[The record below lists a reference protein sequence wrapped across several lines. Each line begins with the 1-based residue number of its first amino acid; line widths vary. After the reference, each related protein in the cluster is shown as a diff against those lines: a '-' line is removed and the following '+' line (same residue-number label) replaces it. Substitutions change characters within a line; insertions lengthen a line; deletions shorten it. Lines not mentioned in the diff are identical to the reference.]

1 MGTDPFLAWRWLCPR
16 HACPLQGEKKV
27 PFSLSFPSSPHPQEA
42 GWCHCIIW
50 WQGMWWG
57 KSLQLALG
65 REKCVQSICT
75 PALGECGQVQTTE
88 MNFLPVFIISSIIWC
103 PYSVRLF
110 MSVIFP
116 ALGENTGRPVCN
128 SESELRSA
136 ALHTVAGSLPTAG
149 LRSQSRVLQYKYIK
163 RHLGNSFKSISSIY
177 LYILGS
183 RGKNNFL
190 LFPSSPPFDLIN
202 PVSAVS

>member
-1 MGTDPFLAWRWLCPR
+1 MENRLCHENRTMGTDPFLVWHWLCPR

-88 MNFLPVFIISSIIWC
+88 INFLPVFIISSIIWC

-116 ALGENTGRPVCN
+116 ALGKILVDQCVIRRVNWG
-128 SESELRSA
+128 L
-136 ALHTVAGSLPTAG
+136 LPCTQWRAPCPLPG
-149 LRSQSRVLQYKYIK
+149 CVHKAVFY
-163 RHLGNSFKSISSIY
+163 NIST
-177 LYILGS
+177 
-183 RGKNNFL
+183 
-190 LFPSSPPFDLIN
+190 
-202 PVSAVS
+202 